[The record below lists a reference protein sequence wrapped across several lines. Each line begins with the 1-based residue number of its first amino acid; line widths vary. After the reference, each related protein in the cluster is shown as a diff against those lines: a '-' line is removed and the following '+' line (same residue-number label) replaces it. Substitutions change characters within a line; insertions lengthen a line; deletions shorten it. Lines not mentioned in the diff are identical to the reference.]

1 MCLGSRQSIVWF
13 NLYFLYY
20 LQLSEIYKIPKNCN
34 QFLHKKN
41 FFKVIFI
48 QEQALILYVFDSS
61 NNSKNKFIQNT
72 NQTGLLI
79 KMLLKLYEQ
88 TLTKKRN
95 PQFHEIIQNIT
106 YRRVKRK
113 L

>member
-1 MCLGSRQSIVWF
+1 MFGFKTVYILV
-13 NLYFLYY
+13 LYFLYY
-20 LQLSEIYKIPKNCN
+20 LQLSEIYKIPKNL
-34 QFLHKKN
+34 QSILAHKKN
-41 FFKVIFI
+41 FFKDIFI

-79 KMLLKLYEQ
+79 NMLLKLYKQ
-88 TLTKKRN
+88 ILTKKT

-106 YRRVKRK
+106 YRPVKRK

>member
-20 LQLSEIYKIPKNCN
+20 LQLSEIYKIPKNL
-34 QFLHKKN
+34 QSILAHKKN
-41 FFKVIFI
+41 FFKDIFI
-48 QEQALILYVFDSS
+48 QEQALIILYVFDSS

-79 KMLLKLYEQ
+79 NMLLKLYKQ
-88 TLTKKRN
+88 TLTKKTLN
-95 PQFHEIIQNIT
+95 FM
-106 YRRVKRK
+106 K
-113 L
+113 LYKI